1 MVIRLFVTAM
11 VMQNV
16 RNDGLAAT
24 TDKYRR
30 KYDMMTINQLGADPL
45 NRTHFRNMLDRL
57 QDMGIIT
64 ISFEKKD
71 WEEYIRLDIQTEEA
85 AHALKEN
92 DVCAKILSALMM

>member
-1 MVIRLFVTAM
+1 M

-24 TDKYRR
+24 TDKYRQ
-30 KYDMMTINQLGADPL
+30 KYDMMVINRLGESKMK
-45 NRTHFRNMLDRL
+45 RTHFRNMLDRL

-64 ISFEKKD
+64 ISFDKKD
-71 WEEYIRLDIQTEEA
+71 WEEFIRLDIQVEEA

-92 DVCAKILSALMM
+92 DVCAKVLSALTM